1 VIPIRDTV
9 RGRYPPLA
17 TMALIAVNVL
27 VFLLELALDPADLER
42 VIYLFGVVPARFTH
56 PDWAA
61 RVGFPIDSLWPFV
74 TSLFLHGSWLHLIA
88 NMWSLWIFGDNVE
101 DRMGPVRF
109 VAFYLVC
116 GVAAGVTHWLT
127 NRDAVV
133 PAIGASGAIAGVMG
147 AYLVLYPRA
156 RIITL
161 VPIIIFPVFIEVPA
175 VVFLLVWYFSQLLG
189 GLMTNTG
196 DVTASGIAFWAHV
209 GGFVAGIVLH
219 RLFIQPSRRPRSAAA
234 DELGIEGAWEAAT
247 RWA

>member
-1 VIPIRDTV
+1 MIPIRDTV

-27 VFLLELALDPADLER
+27 VFLFERALDPADLER
-42 VIYLFGVVPARFTH
+42 VFYLFGVVPARFTH
-56 PDWAA
+56 PEWAA
-61 RVGFPIDSLWPFV
+61 RVGFPIDSLWPFL

-88 NMWSLWIFGDNVE
+88 NMWTLWIFGDNVE

-133 PAIGASGAIAGVMG
+133 PALGASGAIAGVMG

-175 VVFLLVWYFSQLLG
+175 VVFLLVWYFAQLLG
-189 GLMTNTG
+189 GLVTNAQA
-196 DVTASGIAFWAHV
+196 VTASGIAFWAHV

-219 RLFIQPSRRPRSAAA
+219 QLFIQPGRRPRSAAA

-247 RWA
+247 